1 MKREDTILMMTKDN
15 SPQGIGTDIIEIERV
30 RQSIERHGQHFLNRL
45 FTHKEQ
51 DYCYKFKDP
60 VPHFAGRFA
69 AKEAIAKALGTGF
82 GADLGWHDVEIIGDE
97 RGKPVVHF
105 TEEAKMRFK
114 DPKILL
120 SISHSATNA
129 TAVALWC

>member
-1 MKREDTILMMTKDN
+1 MKDS

-45 FTHKEQ
+45 FTQKEQ
-51 DYCYKFKDP
+51 DYCYKFNNP
-60 VPHFAGRFA
+60 APHFAGRFA

-82 GADLGWHDVEIIGDE
+82 GAELSWHDIEIIGDE
-97 RGKPVVHF
+97 HGKPVAHF
-105 TEEAKMRFK
+105 SKEAKERFGN
-114 DPKILL
+114 PQILL

-129 TAVALWC
+129 TAVALWK